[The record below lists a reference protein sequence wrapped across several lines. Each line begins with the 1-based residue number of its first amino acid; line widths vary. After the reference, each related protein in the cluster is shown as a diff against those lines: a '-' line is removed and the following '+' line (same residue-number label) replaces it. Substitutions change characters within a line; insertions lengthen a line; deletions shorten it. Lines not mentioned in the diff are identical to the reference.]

1 MTVAR
6 AGEALNNYDASISS
20 ALAIT
25 MGSDQVLSRITRGI
39 YIGGAGNLEVIF
51 AGDVT
56 PVTLTGL
63 ATGVWH
69 PMQVQ
74 TIVNAST
81 TATLIIA
88 GF

>member
-6 AGEALNNYDASISS
+6 AGEALNQYDASISS
-20 ALAIT
+20 ATAIT
-25 MGSDQVLSRITRGI
+25 MGSDVTLPRITRGI

-51 AGDVT
+51 AGDTVA
-56 PVTLTGL
+56 VTLTGL
-63 ATGVWH
+63 AAGVWH

-74 TIVNAST
+74 TIVNALT
-81 TATLIIA
+81 TATLIVA